1 MFDLTVT
8 VNPLAVPRSVVTV
21 TTAVEFEG
29 VVFEAEVLYDLG
41 RDPVHEDT
49 RGALVQI
56 LVQDLLAELDHLRG
70 VLKQAEA
77 KS

>member
-1 MFDLTVT
+1 MFNLTVT
-8 VNPLAVPRSVVTV
+8 VNPLAVPRGVVTV

-29 VVFEAEVLYDLG
+29 IVFETEVLYDLDG
-41 RDPVHEDT
+41 DPMHEDT
-49 RGALVQI
+49 RGALVQV

-70 VLKQAEA
+70 VLEQAEA